1 MIDEPFFPFLYSFL
15 PFPILWPDHP
25 NSSLPQ
31 PGFEGR
37 ATSFLVTFQ
46 REAAPRQLQ
55 PGKVGAH
62 AAREQQVRRIAE
74 LMRQN
79 PAITTT
85 QIAEE
90 MELSRVAISNI
101 ISYMKAQGIVSRD
114 EGKRF
119 GRWIV
124 IDGKP
129 LQ

>member
-1 MIDEPFFPFLYSFL
+1 MS
-15 PFPILWPDHP
+15 FPILWPDHP

-46 REAAPRQLQ
+46 REAAPATNA
-55 PGKVGAH
+55 PDTAVGLS
-62 AAREQQVRRIAE
+62 RKEQQVRRIVE

-101 ISYMKAQGIVSRD
+101 ISYMKAQGIVSRKK
-114 EGKRF
+114 GKKF